1 MRIPCA
7 HGRLTTGRGFFPSV
21 VAGRRSE
28 DAKKPPRRNVL
39 TSEKTRDP
47 GKEYRAFLI
56 QKHPGAKL
64 PIAYVSLPSLSDET
78 LEDLLLDCVQAE
90 LAIRGRPTDER
101 EQFMFDELVDSR
113 FDLAC
118 HRRRFELAD
127 GKTAGQY
134 TAARVA
140 RILGW
145 QA

>member
-1 MRIPCA
+1 M
-7 HGRLTTGRGFFPSV
+7 
-21 VAGRRSE
+21 
-28 DAKKPPRRNVL
+28 

-90 LAIRGRPTDER
+90 LAIKGRPTN
-101 EQFMFDELVDSR
+101 EQEQLELDDRIDSR
-113 FDLAC
+113 FDVVC

-145 QA
+145 QT